1 MGSLEPPCYLYT
13 LQEIPG
19 AYPEF
24 PKGWGGAN
32 PSGYSNPDFDR
43 ACQQALFTL
52 PEMPEH
58 RQAHYLAQSIFTED
72 MPVLPLYQRLKLV
85 AARPDF
91 CGLALDSSTE
101 SGLWNLE
108 SLNYGEGCVP

>member
-1 MGSLEPPCYLYT
+1 VGPT
-13 LQEIPG
+13 LG
-19 AYPEF
+19 
-24 PKGWGGAN
+24 
-32 PSGYSNPDFDR
+32 GYSNR
-43 ACQQALFTL
+43 ISTACQQAQLHL

-58 RQAHYLAQSIFTED
+58 RQAHYPAQSIFTED
-72 MPVLPLYQRLKLV
+72 LLVLPLYQRLKLV

-108 SLNYGEGCVP
+108 SLNYGEGCAP